1 MISTPTIVVVV
12 IAVTGG
18 ARRRGVAIICTL
30 MDAAID
36 SGDAHRRERV
46 AKARVL
52 PYQPTMTAPS

>member
-18 ARRRGVAIICTL
+18 ARRRGVAIICTP

-46 AKARVL
+46 AKAGVCPINR
-52 PYQPTMTAPS
+52 Q